1 MAQYLYGKNVV
12 KQLLYDK
19 SDIQK
24 LYLAIKDSQIE
35 QLALKN
41 HLKIERVDK
50 AFLDKVCKS
59 TNHQGVAVLKNEYK
73 EYTVEQIVESAK
85 GHNGL
90 IVMLDELNDPHNL
103 GAILRTCD
111 CVGADGVIIKKNN
124 AVGLNSTV
132 AKVSVGAIDTVKVA
146 SVTNLTKTIDY
157 LKKQGYWVYGTGFEK
172 AIDYRE
178 PDYDHNVIVVIGNEG
193 KGITRLV
200 KDNCD
205 YIVKLPMVGKISSL
219 NASCATAVLL
229 YEVFNKRFPL

>member
-24 LYLAIKDSQIE
+24 LYLAVKDSQIE
-35 QLALKN
+35 QLASKN
-41 HLKIERVDK
+41 HIKIERVDK
-50 AFLDKVCKS
+50 AFLDKVCK
-59 TNHQGVAVLKNEYK
+59 TANHQGVAVLKNEYK
-73 EYTVEQIVESAK
+73 EYTVEQIVNSAS
-85 GHNGL
+85 GHKGL

-111 CVGADGVIIKKNN
+111 CVGVDGVIIKKNN

-146 SVTNLTKTIDY
+146 SVTNLTKTLDY
-157 LKKQGYWVYGTGFEK
+157 LKEQGYWVYGTGFEK

-178 PDYDHNVIVVIGNEG
+178 PNYDHNVVLVIGNEG

-200 KDNCD
+200 KENCD

>member
-1 MAQYLYGKNVV
+1 M
-12 KQLLYDK
+12 
-19 SDIQK
+19 
-24 LYLAIKDSQIE
+24 
-35 QLALKN
+35 
-41 HLKIERVDK
+41 
-50 AFLDKVCKS
+50 
-59 TNHQGVAVLKNEYK
+59 
-73 EYTVEQIVESAK
+73 ESAK

-132 AKVSVGAIDTVKVA
+132 AKVSVGAINTVKVA

-178 PDYDHNVIVVIGNEG
+178 PDYDHNVVVVIGNEG

>member
-50 AFLDKVCKS
+50 AFLDQVCKS

-132 AKVSVGAIDTVKVA
+132 AKVSVGAINTVKVA

-178 PDYDHNVIVVIGNEG
+178 PDYDHNVVVVIGNEG

>member
-157 LKKQGYWVYGTGFEK
+157 LKKQGYWIYGTGFEK

-178 PDYDHNVIVVIGNEG
+178 PDYDHNVVVVIGNEG

>member
-35 QLALKN
+35 QLSLKN

-178 PDYDHNVIVVIGNEG
+178 PDYDHNVVVVIGNEG

>member
-132 AKVSVGAIDTVKVA
+132 AKVSVGAINTVKVA

-178 PDYDHNVIVVIGNEG
+178 PDYDHNVVVVIGNEG

-205 YIVKLPMVGKISSL
+205 YIVKLPMVGTISSL

>member
-85 GHNGL
+85 GHNGR

-178 PDYDHNVIVVIGNEG
+178 PDYDHNVVVVIGNEG

>member
-24 LYLAIKDSQIE
+24 LYLAIKDNQIE

-178 PDYDHNVIVVIGNEG
+178 PDYDHNVVVVIGNEG

>member
-24 LYLAIKDSQIE
+24 LYLVIKDNQIE

-132 AKVSVGAIDTVKVA
+132 AKVSVGAINTVKVA

-178 PDYDHNVIVVIGNEG
+178 PDYDHNVVVVIGNEG

>member
-172 AIDYRE
+172 SIDYRE
-178 PDYDHNVIVVIGNEG
+178 PDYDHNVVVVIGNEG

>member
-1 MAQYLYGKNVV
+1 MI
-12 KQLLYDK
+12 YDK
-19 SDIQK
+19 LNGQTIAYVGDAYWSLLVRKYLIDKGITKAIDLQKNSIKFVSAKAQANFYEIIKEANCKIDRVPNDESDIQK
-24 LYLAIKDSQIE
+24 LYLAIKDNQIE

-132 AKVSVGAIDTVKVA
+132 AKVSVGAINTVKVA
-146 SVTNLTKTIDY
+146 SVTNIILT
-157 LKKQGYWVYGTGFEK
+157 
-172 AIDYRE
+172 
-178 PDYDHNVIVVIGNEG
+178 
-193 KGITRLV
+193 
-200 KDNCD
+200 
-205 YIVKLPMVGKISSL
+205 
-219 NASCATAVLL
+219 
-229 YEVFNKRFPL
+229 

>member
-24 LYLAIKDSQIE
+24 LYLAIKDNQIE

-85 GHNGL
+85 DHNGL

-132 AKVSVGAIDTVKVA
+132 AKVSVGAINTVKVA

-157 LKKQGYWVYGTGFEK
+157 LKKQGYWIYGTGFEK

-178 PDYDHNVIVVIGNEG
+178 PDYDHNVVVVIGNEG

>member
-24 LYLAIKDSQIE
+24 LYLAIKDNQIE

-50 AFLDKVCKS
+50 AFLDKVCKT

-132 AKVSVGAIDTVKVA
+132 AKVSVGAINTVKVA

-157 LKKQGYWVYGTGFEK
+157 LKKQGYWIYGTGFEK

-178 PDYDHNVIVVIGNEG
+178 PDYDHNVVVVIGNEG

>member
-24 LYLAIKDSQIE
+24 LYLAIKDNQIE

-50 AFLDKVCKS
+50 AFLDKVCKT
-59 TNHQGVAVLKNEYK
+59 TNHQGVAVLKDEYK

-132 AKVSVGAIDTVKVA
+132 AKVSVGAINTVKVA

-178 PDYDHNVIVVIGNEG
+178 PDYDHNVVVVIGNEG

>member
-59 TNHQGVAVLKNEYK
+59 TNHQGVAVLKDEYK

-178 PDYDHNVIVVIGNEG
+178 PDYDHNVVVVIGNEG

>member
-24 LYLAIKDSQIE
+24 LYLAIKDNQIE

-132 AKVSVGAIDTVKVA
+132 AKVSVGAINTVKVA

-178 PDYDHNVIVVIGNEG
+178 PNYDHNVVVVIGNEG

>member
-24 LYLAIKDSQIE
+24 LYLAIKDNQIE

-132 AKVSVGAIDTVKVA
+132 AKVSVGAINTVKVA

-157 LKKQGYWVYGTGFEK
+157 LKKQGYWIYGTGFEK

-178 PDYDHNVIVVIGNEG
+178 PDYDHNVVVVIGNEG

>member
-1 MAQYLYGKNVV
+1 MAQYLYGMNVV

-59 TNHQGVAVLKNEYK
+59 TSHQGVAVLKNEYK

-132 AKVSVGAIDTVKVA
+132 AKVSGGAIDTVKVA

-178 PDYDHNVIVVIGNEG
+178 PDYDHNVVVVIGNEG

>member
-59 TNHQGVAVLKNEYK
+59 TNHQGVAVLKDEYK

-132 AKVSVGAIDTVKVA
+132 AKVSVGAINTVKVA

-157 LKKQGYWVYGTGFEK
+157 LKKQGYWIYGTGFEK

-178 PDYDHNVIVVIGNEG
+178 PDYDHNVVVVIGNEG

>member
-59 TNHQGVAVLKNEYK
+59 TSHQGVAVLKNEYK

-132 AKVSVGAIDTVKVA
+132 AKVSVGAINTVKVA

-157 LKKQGYWVYGTGFEK
+157 LKKQGYWIYGTGFEK

-178 PDYDHNVIVVIGNEG
+178 PDYDHNVVVVIGNEG

>member
-178 PDYDHNVIVVIGNEG
+178 PDYDHNFVVVIGNEG

>member
-41 HLKIERVDK
+41 HLKIEIVDK

-178 PDYDHNVIVVIGNEG
+178 PDYDHNVVVVIGNEG

>member
-41 HLKIERVDK
+41 HLRIERVDK

-59 TNHQGVAVLKNEYK
+59 TNHQGVAVLKDEYK

-132 AKVSVGAIDTVKVA
+132 AKVSVGAINTVKVA

-178 PDYDHNVIVVIGNEG
+178 PDYDHNVVVVIGNEG

>member
-85 GHNGL
+85 DHNGL

-132 AKVSVGAIDTVKVA
+132 AKVSVGAINTVKVA

-157 LKKQGYWVYGTGFEK
+157 LKKQGYWIYGTGFEK

-178 PDYDHNVIVVIGNEG
+178 PDYDHNVVVVIGNEG

>member
-24 LYLAIKDSQIE
+24 LYLAIKDNQIE

-111 CVGADGVIIKKNN
+111 CVGTDGVIIKKNN

-132 AKVSVGAIDTVKVA
+132 AKVSVGAINTVKVA

-178 PDYDHNVIVVIGNEG
+178 PDYDHNVVVVIGNEG

>member
-50 AFLDKVCKS
+50 AFLDKVCKT

-85 GHNGL
+85 DHNGL

-132 AKVSVGAIDTVKVA
+132 AKVSVGAINTVKVA

-157 LKKQGYWVYGTGFEK
+157 LKKQGYWIYGTGFEK

-178 PDYDHNVIVVIGNEG
+178 PDYDHNVVVVIGNEG